1 MLIIIDSRS
10 LYLSYFM
17 YESAPGVVAERN
29 QNMLAKWVK
38 TLIKIK
44 QNRDQIELIE
54 SQNGRYSSDIYQHSH
69 FTFLFI
75 HP

>member
-1 MLIIIDSRS
+1 MYAFLIT
-10 LYLSYFM
+10 FM
-17 YESAPGVVAERN
+17 YESAPGVVAGRN

-54 SQNGRYSSDIYQHSH
+54 SQNGRYSSGIYQHSH
-69 FTFLFI
+69 SSITLDV
-75 HP
+75 